1 MQLNMT
7 LLETAGYIPQGI
19 SYEQL
24 IMDYCHEYSVY
35 NGYALLV
42 FSAAVFIYCILLLFK
57 KDNQFLSMLKY
68 ILSFIMFFGSI
79 MAVYFY
85 SISVSSES
93 IMRALSFG
101 LKTIIISAIVY
112 IIYAWIA
119 IPENRLK
126 ITRIFKSI
134 DEETHPE
141 SDDPKTDK
149 SHGEHEHGKR
159 RKAS

>member
-1 MQLNMT
+1 MT
-7 LLETAGYIPQGI
+7 LLETTGYIPQGI

-42 FSAAVFIYCILLLFK
+42 FSAAVFIYCCLLLFK
-57 KDNQFLSMLKY
+57 KDNPFLSMLKN
-68 ILSFIMFFGSI
+68 ILTFIMFFGSI

-101 LKTIIISAIVY
+101 LKTLIISSIVY

-126 ITRIFKSI
+126 ITRIFKSM
-134 DEETHPE
+134 DEETPFNK
-141 SDDPKTDK
+141 DAVPIKGQ
-149 SHGEHEHGKR
+149 HGEHEHGKR